1 VLAADGSGGAA
12 FESPLANL
20 AYGETTGKYL
30 KSDGDNSAS
39 FVTFPDHDHG
49 GDEGGD
55 GGVLTGYIA
64 STKEDKGCRVY
75 NSGSQSI
82 SNATW
87 TALTFDSEVY
97 DTDGM
102 HSTSTNTNR
111 VTCVT
116 AGKYLVWGYVTFDAN
131 ATGNRY
137 AAIKKNGTFY
147 VIEMRSNFGS
157 GSTTVLHVDLL
168 IDLAEGD
175 YVELFARQESGGSLN
190 VNGGSA
196 ATVLAAQRLV

>member
-1 VLAADGSGGAA
+1 M
-12 FESPLANL
+12 
-20 AYGETTGKYL
+20 
-30 KSDGDNSAS
+30 
-39 FVTFPDHDHG
+39 
-49 GDEGGD
+49 
-55 GGVLTGYIA
+55 
-64 STKEDKGCRVY
+64 Y
-75 NSGSQSI
+75 NSGTQSI

-87 TALTFDSEVY
+87 TALKFDSEAY

-147 VIEMRSNFGS
+147 VIEMRPTFGS
-157 GSTTVLHVDLL
+157 GSTTTLHVDLL
-168 IDLAEGD
+168 INLEKGD

-190 VNGGSA
+190 VHSGNT